1 MYTLPGNNK
10 IGTGVMAADLIDP
23 WYSNMKEKF
32 PYKAH
37 DNWCCQPLDKIN
49 KEYAAI
55 DGFVASELY
64 RVILDRK
71 KAELPVGL
79 PVGRKYVRRKNQ
91 DDSDDDSSTDVPE
104 DSSDEQDSSAEE
116 HKRRRMK

>member
-1 MYTLPGNNK
+1 
-10 IGTGVMAADLIDP
+10 MAVDLIDP

-37 DNWCCQPLDKIN
+37 DNWRCQPLDKIN

-55 DGFVASELY
+55 DGFVAFELY
-64 RVILDRK
+64 RVILERK
-71 KAELPVGL
+71 PAGL

-116 HKRRRMK
+116 HKRHRMK